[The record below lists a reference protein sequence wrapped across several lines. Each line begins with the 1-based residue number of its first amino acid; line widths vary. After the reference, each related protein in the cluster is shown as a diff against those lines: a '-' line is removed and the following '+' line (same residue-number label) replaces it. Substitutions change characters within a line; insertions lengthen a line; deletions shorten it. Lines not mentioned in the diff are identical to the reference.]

1 MNGDHFVV
9 GFAGSMILLPVK
21 ISKNSGLAQ
30 KNFTFCP
37 EDPGVTRLGHSS
49 IVWVM
54 LPFPVFSAR

>member
-30 KNFTFCP
+30 KKLHIL
-37 EDPGVTRLGHSS
+37 PGGSGCYSLG
-49 IVWVM
+49 
-54 LPFPVFSAR
+54 A